1 MPMSLASDPST
12 EATWTKGWRT
22 SKKYVRK
29 VNKSIMRSHKVEIP
43 RYDMPIRLRPWFIVF
58 TAVIM
63 LILAF
68 LGFTN
73 AAHGLPINNKLLH
86 FFCLCLATGVFYF
99 IFDVEE
105 DARRIWFWRSAPLIF
120 TGVTC
125 FFLGGIVSEFVHSL
139 LPYKTFQIGD
149 IAANLLGSSLGLYI
163 AYYLERYYRHRREIS
178 RLYQPLQ
185 LDADQEEDDI
195 EIDET
200 PLLPSHF
207 QPGASRSTGKNGTT
221 TRTDAGKVRLDN
233 VWDEGEELFNLGDDS
248 DDDEPRSAKSST
260 TPHFANE
267 GSVAPKIVVTDSD
280 P

>member
-1 MPMSLASDPST
+1 MALAWVCTLRITWSVITVTGERSVLLVFSL
-12 EATWTKGWRT
+12 
-22 SKKYVRK
+22 
-29 VNKSIMRSHKVEIP
+29 N
-43 RYDMPIRLRPWFIVF
+43 
-58 TAVIM
+58 
-63 LILAF
+63 
-68 LGFTN
+68 
-73 AAHGLPINNKLLH
+73 LH
-86 FFCLCLATGVFYF
+86 SRVA
-99 IFDVEE
+99 
-105 DARRIWFWRSAPLIF
+105 
-120 TGVTC
+120 
-125 FFLGGIVSEFVHSL
+125 
-139 LPYKTFQIGD
+139 Q
-149 IAANLLGSSLGLYI
+149 
-163 AYYLERYYRHRREIS
+163 IS